1 MFAFLEG
8 ILAKKTPVSVV
19 LNCNGVGYEVFVP
32 LSTYDKLP
40 VSNKKV
46 ILFIHYSFNETDGP
60 RLFGFATQAEKDL
73 FRLLISVSKIG
84 PKLGLAA
91 LSGLAVSDFVQAVAT
106 NNVSLLSTISGIGK
120 KTAERL
126 VIELKDKVAEL
137 GGDSVM
143 VEVTGIE
150 SNILQEAESGLMT
163 LGYKQHEVKKTIA
176 KVAKDRNYNSAEQL
190 IKDTI
195 KKMYKKRKI

>member
-32 LSTYDKLP
+32 LSTYDQLP
-40 VSNKKV
+40 PNNEKV
-46 ILFIHYSFNETDGP
+46 FLFIHYSFNETDGP
-60 RLFGFATQAEKDL
+60 RLFGFRTQEEKDL

-91 LSGLAVSDFVQAVAT
+91 LSGLAVADFVKAITT

-137 GGDSVM
+137 GGEAISE
-143 VEVTGIE
+143 EVKGMGTD
-150 SNILQEAESGLMT
+150 ILQEAETGLMT
-163 LGYKQHEVKKTIA
+163 LGYKQYQVKKAIA
-176 KVAKDRNYNSAEQL
+176 KVAKTKNYSSSEKL

-195 KKMYKKRKI
+195 KTLYKKRKR